1 MGKIYLLSMQP
12 MHTAS
17 PTFTD
22 AVFGGQNQDPNRD
35 HTFDIQVKEVGEDV
49 SLGRLSQYW
58 LCQPWACSIYLV
70 STVDYFLSA
79 VNIDTVSLGSSG
91 YGYNWNTSANGND
104 NHHLLPPSQF
114 HTWGQTLELD
124 DISIGVLDQAATN
137 LVFLRTQNGT
147 EHTKLQE
154 YHSKKV
160 DYEVAKVAIGVG
172 TPFSFSK
179 EIMHTP
185 QVEVDRANLL
195 MAVQTIN
202 RTILLP
208 SRTSSMRQPGKS
220 LSLFTQRR
228 VT

>member
-1 MGKIYLLSMQP
+1 MTQYPLS
-12 MHTAS
+12 
-17 PTFTD
+17 
-22 AVFGGQNQDPNRD
+22 
-35 HTFDIQVKEVGEDV
+35 
-49 SLGRLSQYW
+49 
-58 LCQPWACSIYLV
+58 
-70 STVDYFLSA
+70 
-79 VNIDTVSLGSSG
+79 SSG

-104 NHHLLPPSQF
+104 NHQF
-114 HTWGQTLELD
+114 TATLAVPYWGQTLELD

-185 QVEVDRANLL
+185 LGEVLRVNLL
-195 MAVQTIN
+195 MADQAIN

-208 SRTSSMRQPGKS
+208 SPNVKHAAAGEITLSFYATTGHLTGSGGNDSGQLGLSHDNNQTWPTQILPSGVKSIASRSNQSYTGGQKMMVLFGAPGLTSTTNSA
-220 LSLFTQRR
+220 
-228 VT
+228 